1 MELRHIRY
9 FLAVAEE
16 GNFTRAA
23 ARLGIGQPP
32 LSQQIKDLE
41 AEVGTALFHRIPRG
55 AELTAA
61 GEAFLEG
68 VRDMPD
74 QARGAAEAA
83 RRTARGEIGSLRI
96 GFTGSGAFN
105 ALVPHIIRDYRRAA
119 PGVDLTL
126 EETNSNGLVAALRA
140 GTMDVAF
147 LRPGAVS
154 EEGLRFRTMAR
165 EPMVAAVPASHP
177 LAQIGP
183 GGERKPIH
191 LADLAED
198 AFILTPRVLGPSL
211 FDLTVDACRAAG
223 FEPIQ
228 GQSAPQIASVLALVS
243 AEFGVAL
250 TPASMRDALSTGV
263 VYLDLLAPAPFAPL
277 ALASRRDDRSPAV
290 SAFISLAMKAGAG
303 HGAPG
308 A

>member
-16 GNFTRAA
+16 ENFTRAA

-61 GEAFLEG
+61 GAAFLEA

-74 QARGAAEAA
+74 QARSAAEAA

-105 ALVPHIIRDYRRAA
+105 TLVPRIIRDYRRAA

-154 EEGLRFRTMAR
+154 EDGLRFRTMAQ
-165 EPMVAAVPASHP
+165 EPMVAAVPASHR
-177 LAQIGP
+177 LAV
-183 GGERKPIH
+183 GERKPIR
-191 LADLAED
+191 LSDLAED

-211 FDLTVDACRAAG
+211 FDLTVEACRAAG

-263 VYLDLLAPAPFAPL
+263 VYLDLVAPAPFAPL

-290 SAFISLAMKAGAG
+290 SAFIALALKAGAAQD
-303 HGAPG
+303 GAG
-308 A
+308 R

>member
-41 AEVGTALFHRIPRG
+41 TEVGVALFHRIPRG

-61 GEAFLEG
+61 GAAFLEG
-68 VRDMPD
+68 VKDMPH
-74 QARGAAEAA
+74 QAGAAADAA

-105 ALVPHIIRDYRRAA
+105 TLVPRIIRDYRRMA
-119 PGVDLTL
+119 PGVELTL
-126 EETNSNGLVAALRA
+126 EETNSNGLVTALRE
-140 GTMDVAF
+140 GTLDVAF

-154 EEGLRFRTMAR
+154 EEGLRFRTVAK

-177 LAQIGP
+177 LARRE
-183 GGERKPIH
+183 GGAIR

-198 AFILTPRVLGPSL
+198 PFILTPRVLGPSL
-211 FDLTVDACRAAG
+211 FDLTVEACRAAG

-228 GQSAPQIASVLALVS
+228 GQFAPQIASVLALVA

-250 TPASMRDALSTGV
+250 TPASMRDAMSIGL
-263 VYLDLLAPAPFAPL
+263 VYLDLIAPAPSAVL
-277 ALASRRDDRSPAV
+277 ALATRRGDRSPAV
-290 SAFISLAMKAGAG
+290 AAFSALAMRSTGLG
-303 HGAPG
+303 DEG
-308 A
+308 